1 MAREKGTFNFSA
13 NLEVKK
19 QGPLDARQ
27 SLITYAEL
35 TQAATWQ
42 DESGKMYLFDGLTV
56 PVVNGSEKQ
65 FYMLIDAAKYNQTA
79 SWKRID
85 AGGAVSKE
93 EVYILPDDL
102 YFFMNNPSPTKEQV
116 AEKIGTYAKLKAA
129 YDAQKVIVGKY
140 LNQLTVFAYKEVSS
154 SSGSEVLLTSFTSEG
169 TGLIVFHF
177 KYSNNEWVDSG
188 TKTETFEMINKVSA
202 TPNKGIEIGG
212 DARNVEVGLKIDEKT
227 KGNVTLSVGE
237 NGLKAEFTETKEVHL
252 LPGKLEDL
260 PKLPD
265 ASNYNT
271 ILGTPSELIAAIE
284 ANKVIATKA
293 PNGGTDRT
301 SIAIIHNSEY
311 SADKHFIE
319 LEYIY
324 GGNYVSIRIP
334 LDESNSNYQKID
346 TDYNYSNSTIT
357 FEGDCV
363 QNISQGNGAIEIG
376 GTEMNPSVG
385 LKLDSKSD
393 GNVTLAIGGGG
404 LKATLSDKAVKFG
417 DKVLKVE
424 TDKSISATVSL
435 GYDSETKKLQLKGIN
450 EEVFNELD
458 ATPFIKDGMLDS
470 ATLEVNPS
478 GQSAGTYIKLVF
490 NTESGKDPI
499 YINVT
504 SLIDVYTQG
513 NGISISGKTIA
524 VKLDTAGNTEGYL
537 KLTAA
542 GLKVEGVNAAV
553 AAAIAE
559 AFSWHDA

>member
-27 SLITYAEL
+27 TMITYAEL

-42 DESGKMYLFDGLTV
+42 DESGKMYLFNGLIV
-56 PVVNGSEKQ
+56 PVTNGSEKQ
-65 FYMLIDAAKYNQTA
+65 VYMLIDAAKYNQAA

-93 EVYILPDDL
+93 EVYILPGDL

-116 AEKIGTYAKLKAA
+116 AEKIGTYAKLKAV

-154 SSGSEVLLTSFTSEG
+154 SSGSEVLLTSFVSEG
-169 TGLIVFHF
+169 TGLVVFHF

-212 DARNVEVGLKIDEKT
+212 DARNVQVGLKIDEKT
-227 KGNVTLSVGE
+227 KGNVSLSVGE
-237 NGLKAEFTETKEVHL
+237 NGLKAEFDEKIYI
-252 LPGKLEDL
+252 LPGDILTLTEETEEGQ
-260 PKLPD
+260 
-265 ASNYNT
+265 AIA
-271 ILGTPSELIAAIE
+271 ILGTAQNWKKAFDAKKVFVSNTSIGLITLNPYLYGFSVFYYENNKPILLHVSLQDDGGGGNWMTTPVSEIIKSELAENNNTVQSVTATT
-284 ANKVIATKA
+284 NK
-293 PNGGTDRT
+293 G
-301 SIAIIHNSEY
+301 
-311 SADKHFIE
+311 
-319 LEYIY
+319 
-324 GGNYVSIRIP
+324 
-334 LDESNSNYQKID
+334 
-346 TDYNYSNSTIT
+346 
-357 FEGDCV
+357 
-363 QNISQGNGAIEIG
+363 IEIG
-376 GTEMNPSVG
+376 GTATKPTVG
-385 LKLDSKSD
+385 VKLDTATP
-393 GNVTLAIGGGG
+393 GNVDLAVGANG
-404 LKATLSDKAVKFG
+404 LKATLSSKAVKSS

-424 TDKSISATVSL
+424 SDKSISATVSL
-435 GYDSETKKLQLKGIN
+435 GYNSETKKLQLKGVN

-478 GQSAGTYIKLVF
+478 GQSTGTYIKLVF

-524 VKLDTAGNTEGYL
+524 VKLDETGNSEGYL